1 MYHKLNSMPFEQG
14 ESGNPTGR
22 PKGAMN
28 ATAKLLRQMISD
40 FLVENFVEVQKSF
53 KELPPKEKVKTFCKL
68 LTFAVP
74 RLKASDDLLLERLSD
89 QELNDLFERLKE
101 CANRQLAEAES
112 G

>member
-1 MYHKLNSMPFEQG
+1 MPFEKG
-14 ESGNPTGR
+14 ESGNPAGR
-22 PKGAMN
+22 PKGSMN

-40 FLVENFVEVQKSF
+40 FLVENFEEVTKSF

-74 RLKASDDLLLERLSD
+74 RLKASAELLMERLTD
-89 QELNDLFERLKE
+89 QELDELYEKLKE
-101 CANRQLAEAES
+101 AASKQIAEMEA

>member
-1 MYHKLNSMPFEQG
+1 MPFEKG
-14 ESGNPTGR
+14 ESGNPAGR
-22 PKGAMN
+22 PKGSMN

-40 FLVENFVEVQKSF
+40 FLVENFEEVQQSF

-74 RLKASDDLLLERLSD
+74 KLRASDELMLERLTD
-89 QELNDLFERLKE
+89 QELDELLEKLKE
-101 CANRQLAEAES
+101 AANKQITEMQS

>member
-1 MYHKLNSMPFEQG
+1 MPFEKG
-14 ESGNPTGR
+14 ESGNPAGR

-40 FLVENFVEVQKSF
+40 FLVENFEEVTKSF

-74 RLKASDDLLLERLSD
+74 RLKASDELLLERLTD
-89 QELNDLFERLKE
+89 QELNDLFKRLE
-101 CANRQLAEAES
+101 DIANRQLAEAET

>member
-1 MYHKLNSMPFEQG
+1 MPFEKG
-14 ESGNPTGR
+14 ESGNPSGR

-40 FLVENFVEVQKSF
+40 FLVENFEEVTKSF

-74 RLKASDDLLLERLSD
+74 KLKASDELLLERLSD
-89 QELNDLFERLKE
+89 QELDELLKKLE
-101 CANRQLAEAES
+101 YMANKQLEEAET